1 MAWKLRR
8 LEQSPIAG
16 KKLRA
21 IFHDKETDK
30 TKHTDFG
37 ASGYDDF
44 IKTGDEEQ
52 KKRYQTRHAKDLKSG
67 DPTKAGFLSMYILW
81 NKPTI
86 TGSVRDYKSR
96 FNM

>member
-1 MAWKLRR
+1 MVWKLRR
-8 LEQSPIAG
+8 LEQSPREG

-21 IFHDKETDK
+21 IFYDAETDK

-44 IKTGDEEQ
+44 TKTGDTEQ
-52 KKRYQTRHAKDLKSG
+52 RDRYRTRHAKDLKSG
-67 DPTKAGFLSMYILW
+67 DPTKAGFLSYYILW
-81 NKPTI
+81 NKHTI